1 MPPPGETGPNQSLSM
16 IPTPAITPTRG
27 QYFPYIDGLRAFAVL
42 SVLIYHLNPAW
53 LPGGFVGVDVFF
65 VISGFVVSASIASF
79 RGQGLG
85 AFLAYFYARRIK
97 RIFPALIVC
106 LLITAYVSALFIP
119 SSWLS
124 AVNQQTGLFAFFGLS
139 NFILAR
145 TGRDYF
151 APTTEFNPYT
161 HTWSL
166 AVEEQFYLIFPFLI
180 IGWLVSRRGR
190 WVSVGLFAIGLLA
203 SMAFAGWQSAASPTQ
218 AYFLSPSRFWELAA
232 GVLLYQLIT
241 LFPAIT
247 ARPAGRVRGWLGGAS
262 LGLLLLAFV
271 VSTAER
277 FPMPGALL
285 AVLGTLGLI
294 YSLHLRDDLK
304 RLHGL
309 LGSKP
314 LVAVGKISY
323 SLYLWHWPVF
333 VLFRWTVGLE
343 TPLLRAIAVLLAF
356 ALAILSYRLVENP
369 LRHAGLVRRAPQ
381 GVVIICGLLVIGGGW
396 WLAARMA
403 DNLHELSLSTLSRN
417 QDLWYPHGPATR
429 EGYPGCTAEPE
440 YHDVEG
446 GLLLI
451 YKPRG
456 CAEPRPLGEA
466 SIHVIGDSHALAYE
480 GLFKQYAIARSV
492 QINAYNNGGCP
503 FISLQPWRD
512 LDNADCRRYADAALR
527 HLRERIKPGDILFLP
542 SLRIPR
548 FSDQWA
554 YFGEADAQRQMFGAE
569 ARAGRAR
576 AEANAIEVLREFSE
590 RGVQI
595 VFEAPKPL
603 FKAPPFRCADW
614 FNRANPICAQGL
626 QIPRELIERF
636 RGPVLASYDHIASAV
651 PRVGVWD
658 PLPVLCPE
666 PVCEAV
672 RGELPLYLDG
682 DHLSGYGNLQL
693 FRAFDAYMADR
704 LNSAASKSD
713 KR

>member
-1 MPPPGETGPNQSLSM
+1 M
-16 IPTPAITPTRG
+16 IPSPAVSPSPG

-42 SVLIYHLNPAW
+42 SVLIYHLNAAW
-53 LPGGFVGVDVFF
+53 LPGGFVGVDIFF

-106 LLITAYVSALFIP
+106 LLITGYVSALFIP

-124 AVNQQTGLFAFFGLS
+124 AVNQQTGLYAFFGLS
-139 NFILAR
+139 NFILAS

-166 AVEEQFYLIFPFLI
+166 AVEEQFYLVFPFLFLA
-180 IGWLVSRRGR
+180 WLASRRGR
-190 WVSVGLFAIGLLA
+190 WLSVALFAVGLLA
-203 SMAFAGWQSAASPTQ
+203 SVLFAAWQSAASPTQ

-241 LFPAIT
+241 LRPVLS
-247 ARPAGRVRGWLGGAS
+247 ARPSGRLRGVLGGLS
-262 LGLLLLAFV
+262 LLALIASFF
-271 VSTAER
+271 VSTPER

-285 AVLGTLGLI
+285 AVVATLGLI
-294 YSLHLRDDLK
+294 WSLHLREDLT
-304 RLHGL
+304 RLHRL

-333 VLFRWTVGLE
+333 VLFRWTLGLE
-343 TPLLRAIAVLLAF
+343 SPLLRVLAVALAF
-356 ALAILSYRLVENP
+356 ALAILSYRFVENP
-369 LRHAGLVRRAPQ
+369 LRHAALVRRAPQ
-381 GVVIICGLLVIGGGW
+381 GAAIVCGLLVIVGGW

-403 DNLHELSLSTLSRN
+403 DNLHALSLSTLSQNR
-417 QDLWYPHGPATR
+417 DIWYPHGPASR
-429 EGYPGCTAEPE
+429 EGFPGCTAEPE

-456 CAEPRPLGEA
+456 CAEPRPLSENQL
-466 SIHVIGDSHALAYE
+466 HVIGDSHALAYE
-480 GLFKQYAIARSV
+480 GLFKQYAIARSM

-527 HLRERIKPGDILFLP
+527 HLRERIKPGDVLFLP
-542 SLRIPR
+542 SLRIAR
-548 FSDQWA
+548 LSDQWA
-554 YFGEADAQRQMFGAE
+554 YFGEAAAREQMFGAD
-569 ARAGRAR
+569 ADAGRAR
-576 AEANAIEVLREFSE
+576 AEAQALELLAEFAE
-590 RGVQI
+590 KGVRI

-603 FKAPPFRCADW
+603 FKAPPFRCADA
-614 FNRANPICAQGL
+614 FNRLNPVCMPGFEV
-626 QIPRELIERF
+626 PRELIEDF
-636 RGPVLASYDHIASAV
+636 RAPVLASYARMAERLPIE
-651 PRVGVWD
+651 VWD
-658 PLPVLCPE
+658 PLPALCLGE
-666 PVCEAV
+666 TCRAW
-672 RGELPLYLDG
+672 RDELPLFLDA
-682 DHLSGYGNLQL
+682 DHLSGNGNLQL
-693 FRAFDAYMADR
+693 FASF
-704 LNSAASKSD
+704 SGFFAAPSTK
-713 KR
+713 